1 MNKFKKV
8 IAALAIMSAVTVA
21 FVGCGGDD
29 SSSSKESSSK
39 ESSSSS
45 VADSVDES
53 DSSAD
58 DAAADSDASGD
69 ACSDETFSTLQDNYA
84 ALVEAYN
91 AVADL
96 YNSDE
101 VEGDADIESALN
113 QTADIMNEMGEITQD
128 SITEADAESLND
140 SMLTLCGVL
149 SAAVDSIA
157 DNNAE

>member
-1 MNKFKKV
+1 MNKFKKA

-39 ESSSSS
+39 ESSS
-45 VADSVDES
+45 VADSADES

-58 DAAADSDASGD
+58 DAADADVSGD
-69 ACSDETFSTLQDNYA
+69 SCSDETFSALQDNYA

-91 AVADL
+91 AVAEL

-101 VEGDADIESALN
+101 VEGDADVESALN

-128 SITEADAESLND
+128 TITEADAESLND
-140 SMLTLCGVL
+140 SMLTLCEVL

-157 DNNAE
+157 SNNAE

>member
-21 FVGCGGDD
+21 FVGCGGED

-39 ESSSSS
+39 ESSS
-45 VADSVDES
+45 VADSADES

-58 DAAADSDASGD
+58 DAADADADVSGD
-69 ACSDETFSTLQDNYA
+69 SCSDETFSALQDNYA

-101 VEGDADIESALN
+101 VEGDADVESALN

-128 SITEADAESLND
+128 TITEADAESLND
-140 SMLTLCGVL
+140 SMLTLCEVL

-157 DNNAE
+157 SNAE

>member
-1 MNKFKKV
+1 MNKFKKA

-39 ESSSSS
+39 ESSS
-45 VADSVDES
+45 VADSDES

-58 DAAADSDASGD
+58 DAADADVSGD
-69 ACSDETFSTLQDNYA
+69 SCSDETFSALQDNYA

-101 VEGDADIESALN
+101 VEGDADVESALN

-128 SITEADAESLND
+128 TITEADAESLND
-140 SMLTLCGVL
+140 SMLTLCEVL

-157 DNNAE
+157 SNAE

>member
-1 MNKFKKV
+1 MNKFKKA

-39 ESSSSS
+39 ESSS

-69 ACSDETFSTLQDNYA
+69 ACSDETFSALQDNYA

-91 AVADL
+91 AVAEL
-96 YNSDE
+96 YTSDE
-101 VEGDADIESALN
+101 VEGDADVESALN

-128 SITEADAESLND
+128 TITEADAESLND
-140 SMLTLCGVL
+140 SMLTLCEVL

-157 DNNAE
+157 SNNAE

>member
-84 ALVEAYN
+84 ALVEAG
-91 AVADL
+91 L
-96 YNSDE
+96 PRGSQ
-101 VEGDADIESALN
+101 G
-113 QTADIMNEMGEITQD
+113 
-128 SITEADAESLND
+128 
-140 SMLTLCGVL
+140 
-149 SAAVDSIA
+149 
-157 DNNAE
+157 

>member
-21 FVGCGGDD
+21 FVGCGGED

-39 ESSSSS
+39 ESSS
-45 VADSVDES
+45 VADSADES

-58 DAAADSDASGD
+58 DAADADVSGD
-69 ACSDETFSTLQDNYA
+69 SCSDETFSALQDNYA

-101 VEGDADIESALN
+101 VEGDADVESALN
-113 QTADIMNEMGEITQD
+113 QTADIMNEMGEITRD
-128 SITEADAESLND
+128 TITEADAESLND
-140 SMLTLCGVL
+140 SMLTLCEVL

-157 DNNAE
+157 SNAE